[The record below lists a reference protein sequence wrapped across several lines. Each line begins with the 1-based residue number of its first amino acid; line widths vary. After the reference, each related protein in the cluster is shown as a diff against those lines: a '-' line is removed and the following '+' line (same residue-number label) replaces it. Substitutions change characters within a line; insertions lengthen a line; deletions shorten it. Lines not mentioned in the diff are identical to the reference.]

1 MRILILGA
9 RGTVG
14 GLLAQELG
22 KKYSIT
28 AITRDQIDLLDSY
41 AVNKFFNT
49 NAFDVVLD
57 CAINP
62 NSRLDAPQQVSS
74 DNLVLFA
81 NLYANRHQFG
91 RVIHFCSG
99 AEFDASKPIT
109 CAREEELF
117 WHRPQDP
124 YGSSKNSTARISYSS
139 ENFYNLRLFGV
150 FYPTELPRR
159 LLPRLLSNRV
169 TMIHDK
175 YFDYLYLEDLL
186 PVVEYYIHTA
196 TPTYKDINVVY
207 QEKQLLSE
215 FVREFVKIKDLDVK
229 IPIDP
234 VMGYDYT
241 GNGDRFRE
249 LDLPRLGIKT
259 GMMRC

>member
-1 MRILILGA
+1 MRILVLGA

-14 GLLAQELG
+14 GFLARGLEQT
-22 KKYSIT
+22 YTIT
-28 AITRDQIDLLDSY
+28 AVTREQLDLLDSA
-41 AVNKFFNT
+41 AVDQFFDN
-49 NAFDVVLD
+49 NAFDLVLD

-62 NSRLDAPQQVSS
+62 DSRLNAPQQVYWDNIKLF
-74 DNLVLFA
+74 DNL
-81 NLYANRHQFG
+81 YRNRQKFG

-99 AEFDASKPIT
+99 AEFDASKNIT
-109 CAREEELF
+109 NTSEEELF

-124 YGSSKNSTARISYSS
+124 YGASKNTTARTSYSS

-186 PVVEYYIHTA
+186 PVVEYYISTA
-196 TPTYKDINVVY
+196 TPKYKDINVVY

-259 GMMRC
+259 GMMRY